1 VEDAGERVDVRAPV
15 DRSACHLLRRSVG
28 RGAERGLPADG
39 WHRLAEPACEA
50 EVAQVHVLVG
60 VEQDVRGLDVAVD
73 EAVGVGGVQGGGDLS
88 ADRDGAC
95 RLGLAL
101 RPQQR
106 LQVGAVD
113 VAHHQVQLR
122 VDLARVV
129 DRDDVRVLE
138 RRRRLRLRQEAR
150 PEVLVPREL
159 RDDQL
164 EGHGPLQAAVVGAVD
179 DAHPAAADKLLE
191 PVAENLAADLQMRR
205 HDSTTIEGFLCR
217 NHYLSPSS
225 AEAGRRARLASRI
238 WLRIRRGRA
247 IAAAESPAPRLRRR
261 SPDRR

>member
-95 RLGLAL
+95 RLELAL
-101 RPQQR
+101 RSQQR
-106 LQVGAVD
+106 LEVCAVD
-113 VAHHQVQLR
+113 VAHDEVELP
-122 VDLARVV
+122 VDLACVV
-129 DRDDVRVLE
+129 DRHHVRVLE
-138 RRRRLRLRQEAR
+138 RRRRLGLGEEAG
-150 PEVLVPREL
+150 PEALVLGEL

-164 EGHGPLQAAVVGAVD
+164 QGDGPL
-179 DAHPAAADKLLE
+179 
-191 PVAENLAADLQMRR
+191 
-205 HDSTTIEGFLCR
+205 
-217 NHYLSPSS
+217 
-225 AEAGRRARLASRI
+225 
-238 WLRIRRGRA
+238 
-247 IAAAESPAPRLRRR
+247 
-261 SPDRR
+261 